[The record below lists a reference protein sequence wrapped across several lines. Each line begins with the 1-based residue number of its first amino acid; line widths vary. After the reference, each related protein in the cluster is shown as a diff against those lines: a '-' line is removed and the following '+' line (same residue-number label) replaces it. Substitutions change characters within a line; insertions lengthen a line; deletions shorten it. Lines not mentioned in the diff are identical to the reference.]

1 MLCSW
6 SRNMLYRNGEV
17 MKMVKYMRRV
27 WHAWREMWRFR
38 WEDLAGPD
46 SHRWES
52 KMETQRRLRRPP
64 HEG

>member
-1 MLCSW
+1 
-6 SRNMLYRNGEV
+6 
-17 MKMVKYMRRV
+17 MVKYMRRV